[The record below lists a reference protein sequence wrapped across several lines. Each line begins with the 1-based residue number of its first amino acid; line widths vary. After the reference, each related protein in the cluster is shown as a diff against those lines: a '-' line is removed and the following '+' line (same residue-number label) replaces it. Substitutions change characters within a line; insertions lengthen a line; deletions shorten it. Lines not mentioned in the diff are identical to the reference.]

1 MSTTIAEALRAVV
14 LELEQGGIEG
24 AARDARLLMAHA
36 IEVTPAQ
43 LNAVMN
49 DAITP
54 AGMKALDAAIEARL
68 ERKPVSHIT
77 GRREFWGRDFRVG
90 PMVLDPRPETETL
103 IEAALAKPF
112 EQVLDLGT
120 GSGCILLTLL
130 AEREG
135 ARGTGVDISPEALD
149 IAVANRAD
157 LGLTR
162 RAVFTQSDWF
172 ERVVGRFD
180 LVVSNPPYI
189 PLPDMG
195 ALAPEVLKWEP
206 MAALTP
212 GLSGLESYHAIAA
225 GIGEHIAPGGR
236 LLLEIGPGQ
245 AEPVAAIMAEAGLDL
260 LATHD
265 DMDARPRVLDLRAPA

>member
-36 IEVTPAQ
+36 IEVAPAQ

-54 AGMKALDAAIEARL
+54 AGLKALDAAIEARL

-77 GRREFWGRDFRVG
+77 GRRAFWGRDFRVG

-103 IEAALAKPF
+103 IAAALTEPF
-112 EQVLDLGT
+112 KQVLDLGT

-130 AEREG
+130 AECEG

-157 LGLTR
+157 LNLTR

-212 GLSGLESYHAIAA
+212 GLSGLESYQAIAA
-225 GIGEHIAPGGR
+225 GIRDHIAPGGR
-236 LLLEIGPGQ
+236 LLLEIGPAQ
-245 AEPVAAIMAEAGLDL
+245 ADPVAAIMAEAGLEL
-260 LATHD
+260 RETHD
-265 DMDARPRVLDLRAPA
+265 DMDARPRVLDLRAPG

>member
-1 MSTTIAEALRAVV
+1 
-14 LELEQGGIEG
+14 
-24 AARDARLLMAHA
+24 
-36 IEVTPAQ
+36 
-43 LNAVMN
+43 
-49 DAITP
+49 
-54 AGMKALDAAIEARL
+54 
-68 ERKPVSHIT
+68 
-77 GRREFWGRDFRVG
+77 
-90 PMVLDPRPETETL
+90 MVLDPRPETETL

-112 EQVLDLGT
+112 QQVLDLGT
-120 GSGCILLTLL
+120 GSGCVLLTLL

-195 ALAPEVLKWEP
+195 ALAPEVLRWEP

-225 GIGEHIAPGGR
+225 GIRDHIAPGGR
-236 LLLEIGPGQ
+236 LLVEIGPGQ
-245 AEPVAAIMAEAGLDL
+245 AGPVAAIMAEAGLDL

-265 DMDARPRVLDLRAPA
+265 DMDTRPRVLELRAPA